1 MKVTIDGITYEGT
14 EEEIR
19 RIVENP
25 PQRPPV
31 QINYWD
37 EWGRNIPPPPPNRN
51 PLYTPTP
58 EPPWRDYPIVYCA
71 SF

>member
-1 MKVTIDGITYEGT
+1 MNMKVTIDGITYEGT

-25 PQRPPV
+25 PHRPPV

-37 EWGRNIPPPPPNRN
+37 EWGRSIPPPPRYAPREY
-51 PLYTPTP
+51 PR
-58 EPPWRDYPIVYCA
+58 EFPIVMC
-71 SF
+71 SFM

>member
-25 PQRPPV
+25 PHRPPV

-37 EWGRNIPPPPPNRN
+37 EWGRNIPPPPR
-51 PLYTPTP
+51 YAPTE
-58 EPPWRDYPIVYCA
+58 EPYRREYPIVMC
-71 SF
+71 SIM